1 MFHHKISCLLTNPT
15 KYAIKISLIL
25 LLISFQSKICNSE
38 SLSYTVWK
46 GEDKIGNINITRTAK
61 NNTTEYFFES
71 NVKLRFLLS
80 IEVYDRMKVIY
91 KGNQMV
97 HAELYR
103 TLNGKVKVNNTASW
117 NGKVYEMKNMDNEK
131 STISHPIYITTA
143 NLYYNEPKNTTSV
156 FSEKFQ
162 KMIPIKN
169 AGDKKYTLMLP
180 GGNKTTYSYANGVC
194 SMVEADTDWA
204 TLRFVLN

>member
-1 MFHHKISCLLTNPT
+1 MFHHKTSCLPVSPV
-15 KYAIKISLIL
+15 KYSIKVAIML
-25 LLISFQSKICNSE
+25 LLVAFQFKVCNSE
-38 SLSYTVWK
+38 SLSYTVLK
-46 GEDKIGNINITRTAK
+46 GEDKIGKINITRTAQ
-61 NNTTEYFFES
+61 NSTTEYFFES
-71 NVKLRFLLS
+71 NVKLRFLLN

-103 TLNGKVKVNNTASW
+103 TLNGKVKVNNTAIW
-117 NGKVYEMKNMDNEK
+117 NGKHYEMKNMDNEK
-131 STISHPIYITTA
+131 NTISYPIYITTA
-143 NLYYNEPKNTTSV
+143 NLYYSEPKNTTAV

-169 AGDKKYTLMLP
+169 TGDKKYTLMLP

-204 TLRFVLN
+204 TLKFVLN